1 MRERSPM
8 RFATTAA
15 FLQGGVIFAV
25 LCMVLLAAA
34 ETQAAIY
41 YVDCDTGNDTTDGLS
56 EARAWRSTDKVST
69 FNFQDGDH
77 VRFKRGCVWEN
88 ALVKVSRSLTIEAY
102 GTAGPLPH
110 LVGAVRIRSWVGPS
124 NGGIV
129 SAEAAIAPGSPGPKD
144 VLIVY
149 DERHRRFYDKVSALA
164 SLTAPGQFFHDAE
177 ARILYVRL
185 LAGTNPSQDLYV
197 SSRNHI
203 IELQPGTVER
213 VVVEGLRLSFANE
226 YAVGF
231 WYQSSDASYGS
242 LRVANCELFGHAVQA
257 IHIGGTNTFRD
268 VEILN
273 NTITAIGNEGVYIR
287 YLKGQEQGL
296 VVTRMLRI
304 SGNDIGGNGFGW
316 RSDGIWANGEGLDI
330 KQGVAAG
337 IIDHNTLFDLNGM
350 FGIAVLSSNVT
361 VEHNTVVNVH
371 MAGADSESGIAGIV
385 IDPHD
390 FNGPTIV
397 RHNSVT
403 MSNAHGIAV
412 RGVAHLK
419 PRIEIY
425 DNDISV
431 AEPYAPFAFTSQN
444 MANTVISNNRAR
456 GGGAGLAVL
465 KPCCPPIGVEVRNNV
480 FREVTVPVMTA
491 KDLSRGVHM
500 TTNLFCVQGA
510 VDLARRTAPS
520 DNVVVSAGECERPVA
535 NPQNLRVQ

>member
-1 MRERSPM
+1 M

-56 EARAWRSTDKVST
+56 EARAWRSTDKVSA

-77 VRFKRGCVWEN
+77 VRFKKGCVWEN
-88 ALVKVSRSLTIEAY
+88 VLVKVSRSLTLEAY
-102 GTAGPLPH
+102 GNAGPLPH

-149 DERHRRFYDKVSALA
+149 DERHRRFYDKVSAMA

-203 IELQPGTVER
+203 IELQPGSVER

-226 YAVGF
+226 HAVGF
-231 WYQSSDASYGS
+231 WYQSSDANYGS
-242 LRVANCELFGHAVQA
+242 LRVANCEFFGHAYQA
-257 IHIGGTNTFRD
+257 IHIGGTNRFRD

-337 IIDHNTLFDLNGM
+337 SIDHNTVYDLNGM
-350 FGIAVLSSNVT
+350 FGIGIGSSNVT
-361 VEHNTVVNVH
+361 IEHNTIMNVR
-371 MAGADSESGIAGIV
+371 MAGADAESGIAGII
-385 IDPHD
+385 IDPYD
-390 FNGPTIV
+390 SNGPTIV
-397 RHNSVT
+397 RHNTVT

-419 PRIEIY
+419 PRVEIY
-425 DNDISV
+425 DNDV
-431 AEPYAPFAFTSQN
+431 TVNEPYAPFAFTSQN
-444 MANTVISNNRAR
+444 VANTMIRNNRTR
-456 GGGAGLAVL
+456 GGGAALAVL
-465 KPCCPPIGVEVRNNV
+465 KPCCPPVGVEVWGNV
-480 FREVTVPVMTA
+480 FRNVLVPVMTA
-491 KDLSRGVHM
+491 KDLSRGVQM
-500 TTNLFCVQGA
+500 TTNLFCVRGS
-510 VDLARRTAPS
+510 VELARRMSPLGNTI
-520 DNVVVSAGECERPVA
+520 VSAHECERPVA